1 MTESEQLLGSVTTL
15 QAGIDGFAVRTSARV
30 IAIKTRLDTRAPTPP
45 PGYLELQLFSF
56 IVG

>member
-45 PGYLELQLFSF
+45 PGYYQSF
-56 IVG
+56 NI